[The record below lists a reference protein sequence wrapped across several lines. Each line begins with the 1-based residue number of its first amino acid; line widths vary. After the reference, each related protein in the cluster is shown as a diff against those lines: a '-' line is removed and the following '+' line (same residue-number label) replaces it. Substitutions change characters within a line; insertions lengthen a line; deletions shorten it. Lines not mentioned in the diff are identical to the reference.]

1 MKPRERGDDQPDDRL
16 DGRPDHWLDDRL
28 ATTIERTWSHIA
40 SPGSFFTGA
49 QRVDVASCAR
59 ARRHGFDRPDTALS
73 PAAIETVETIAVDAH
88 AITSEWVGERELAG
102 ISRFAYVELLALTS
116 FVVVLDTFELGIR
129 ALGIGGGLRTLPE
142 PTPGDPTGI
151 IDDNATV
158 EGGWVPT
165 VGPAFPP
172 TGFSAIPAE
181 HRFMHTLHRELYI
194 SVPKMFDLDFVRD
207 GLERDQLELVAARTS
222 LLNECFF

>member
-1 MKPRERGDDQPDDRL
+1 MKPGEAPDQ
-16 DGRPDHWLDDRL
+16 RPDQGLDDRL

-40 SPGSFFTGA
+40 SPGSFFTGP

-59 ARRHGFDRPDTALS
+59 AKRHGFDRPNVNLS

-88 AITSEWVGERELAG
+88 AITSEWVRDRELAG
-102 ISRFAYVELLALTS
+102 ISRFAYVELLAVTS

-151 IDDNATV
+151 VDDNAKV

-222 LLNECFF
+222 LLNDCFF